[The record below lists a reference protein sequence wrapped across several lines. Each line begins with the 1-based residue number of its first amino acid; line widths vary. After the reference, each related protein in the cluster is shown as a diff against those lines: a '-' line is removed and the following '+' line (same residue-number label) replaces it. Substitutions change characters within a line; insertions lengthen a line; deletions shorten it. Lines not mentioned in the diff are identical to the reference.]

1 MIDVRLSIVVPQQ
14 LYYLIVEDPLPAGT
28 EAIDASLRTTSST
41 AQGPEVQ
48 KVAPGAKGTAGA
60 QDWRWNNWWT
70 PTHVDLRDEKTAL
83 FATWLEPGSYEFRY
97 QIRASLPGEFL
108 TLPPTA
114 YQMYHPE
121 VWGRGA
127 GSVFSV

>member
-1 MIDVRLSIVVPQQ
+1 MKP
-14 LYYLIVEDPLPAGT
+14 G
-28 EAIDASLRTTSST
+28 
-41 AQGPEVQ
+41 
-48 KVAPGAKGTAGA
+48 APGQAAAK
-60 QDWRWNNWWT
+60 DWRWNNWWT

-127 GSVFSV
+127 GGTFTVTE